1 MRLGKFMLQ
10 HAACCF
16 NIFSC
21 SRYVAIDELWLSA
34 TKPIMAARLYS
45 FGSFGLIPPSRASPH
60 SCILHPRTLHVQALY
75 RTHDKHC
82 NDRIGNLYLAF
93 KPRCLRNM
101 REVIAPHPLRNLLD
115 SGLYSMLQFQCWLHS
130 SICCEIVDLR
140 HEQLTLD
147 IG

>member
-1 MRLGKFMLQ
+1 MRLGEFMLQ

-21 SRYVAIDELWLSA
+21 SRYVAIDELCLSA
-34 TKPIMAARLYS
+34 TKPIMAKRLY
-45 FGSFGLIPPSRASPH
+45 FGSFGSIPSSGATPH
-60 SCILHPRTLHVQALY
+60 SRILHPRTLHVQALY
-75 RTHDKHC
+75 RTHDYRC
-82 NDRIGNLYLAF
+82 NNRIGSSYLAF

-101 REVIAPHPLRNLLD
+101 REVITPHPLRNLLD
-115 SGLYSMLQFQCWLHS
+115 SGLYRTLQFPCWLHS

-147 IG
+147 FG